1 MPAGISYTH
10 VVVSVFIGLRTMES
24 YKAIRGY
31 SVPLKKE
38 IEIVFLAQAP

>member
-1 MPAGISYTH
+1 
-10 VVVSVFIGLRTMES
+10 MES

-38 IEIVFLAQAP
+38 MKILVLRYKLLCMRLTAP